1 MNKVR
6 VIQEENKFHF
16 HRVPAAGIV
25 HHLLHWA
32 IDIRVARNLV
42 DLLELSL
49 KLDNLGRN
57 LKIGSYYKIKLI
69 QLG

>member
-1 MNKVR
+1 M
-6 VIQEENKFHF
+6 IQEQNKFHF

-25 HHLLHWA
+25 RHLLHLS

-49 KLDNLGRN
+49 KLDDLGRD
-57 LKIGSYYKIKLI
+57 LKIESYCKIKLI